1 MSAFS
6 HCSPVVEGSLTLRRK
21 RSSLNPERGHFLF
34 STTPVSLFN
43 VDTDSLYLLTM
54 IFDTYNGVVSLLTS
68 DNYKGLG
75 NHTH

>member
-43 VDTDSLYLLTM
+43 VD
-54 IFDTYNGVVSLLTS
+54 GVVSLLTS